1 MIPQHVFVGEKEA
14 TLITLYWSPSRHFY
28 TCCRIWIRVYI
39 VEVGA
44 GPVKS
49 KRTVKKMCNT
59 VIFLFDF
66 AVLRIRIRIHR
77 IHTFLGLLDPNPDP
91 LVRGMDPDLDPSI
104 IMQK

>member
-1 MIPQHVFVGEKEA
+1 
-14 TLITLYWSPSRHFY
+14 
-28 TCCRIWIRVYI
+28 
-39 VEVGA
+39 
-44 GPVKS
+44 
-49 KRTVKKMCNT
+49 MCNT